1 MPSLIHPVKDD
12 HATPHARRLFDK
24 IHTAFKAVPNF
35 FRALG
40 HVPDVLQATMSF
52 DQAIHGDLDAKL
64 RELAY
69 LKCSQLNHCKY

>member
-1 MPSLIHPVKDD
+1 MPSLIHPLKDD
-12 HATPHARRLFDK
+12 QAPSQARRQFEK
-24 IHTAFKAVPNF
+24 IHGAFKMVPNF

-40 HVPDVLQATMSF
+40 HVPEVLQATLSF